1 VDNVVFR
8 ASAVGVGIVTALSV
22 ERAAVQAVAPRLTE
36 RRVPGDVNNYLVGT
50 LPSRNPEVPHGVAVG
65 VQTRDGTR
73 DAAALCTDMARSFPR
88 LSTFVMC
95 GIAAGVSPAGGP
107 AVQLGDIV
115 VATGGV
121 VDYGHVRRVDGASV
135 VRRPLQIPGGAW
147 LRADLEVRSQEEA
160 GRPPWEPLP
169 VRYERF
175 HRPDGPGM
183 PSVHRG
189 VVGSADLLLR
199 DAQFRD
205 RVAREYG
212 LIAFE
217 MEGAGVAVGSQL
229 RDLSWFMVR
238 GIADHGDHAGKSDR
252 WHPYA
257 SLVAAAYVRALL
269 AECPPFV
276 PDAWRPQPALP
287 APTSTSCLGKL
298 VDALAE
304 IPVMRDDYQRRTVLN
319 TLPRAIRTAIP
330 DGTVGR
336 LHLISVVQTCEHF
349 PAGREALLDALRLAV
364 GPESPGF
371 RQFHDVAREC
381 WSVS

>member
-1 VDNVVFR
+1 VENATFPP
-8 ASAVGVGIVTALSV
+8 SAVGIGIVTALPV
-22 ERAAVQAVAPRLTE
+22 ERAAVQAVAPGLTE
-36 RRVPGDVNNYLVGT
+36 RRFPGDVNNYLVGR
-50 LPSRNPEVPHGVAVG
+50 LPSRDPQVPHGVAVG
-65 VQTRDGTR
+65 LQTRDGTR
-73 DAAALCTDMARSFPR
+73 DAAALCTDMARSCPR

-95 GIAAGVSPAGGP
+95 GIAAGASPGDGP
-107 AVQLGDIV
+107 TVRLGDIV
-115 VATGGV
+115 VATSV
-121 VDYGHVRRVDGASV
+121 VDYGHVRRVDGAGV
-135 VRRPLQIPGGAW
+135 LRRPLQIPAGAW

-160 GRPPWEPLP
+160 GRPPWAPLP
-169 VRYERF
+169 VRDERF
-175 HRPDGPGM
+175 HRPEGPGT

-189 VVGSADLLLR
+189 AIGSADLLLR

-205 RVAREYG
+205 EAARDHG

-217 MEGAGVAVGSQL
+217 MEGAGVAVGSHL

-238 GIADHGDHAGKSDR
+238 GIADHGDNAGKSDR

-257 SLVAAAYVRALL
+257 ALAAAAYVRALL
-269 AECPPFV
+269 AECPPFI
-276 PDAWRPQPALP
+276 PDAWRSQPAPP
-287 APTSTSCLGKL
+287 APASTSCLGKL

-304 IPVMRDDYQRRTVLN
+304 IPVMRDDYQRRAVLD
-319 TLPRAIRTAIP
+319 TLPRHIRTAIP

-349 PAGREALLDALRLAV
+349 PAGREALLDALLLAV